1 MCTPRHTNPPTP
13 LHTPSPSKIIQD
25 MLDVTAGVVGGSIG
39 VMGTLTALE
48 VKKRAVIESSKV
60 CSKPSL
66 AQQTPVRSLHL
77 RGKKTEMYLCCDSHI
92 QSCSNLQCPYCFGT
106 GSITCAVCYGGGSMT
121 VTEASTAKSR
131 VCECEKCS
139 GMGMVQCV
147 NCKGDGREVPLMLDT
162 GRARDP
168 ESEFEDLGMM

>member
-1 MCTPRHTNPPTP
+1 
-13 LHTPSPSKIIQD
+13 

-48 VKKRAVIESSKV
+48 VKKRAVIESSK
-60 CSKPSL
+60 
-66 AQQTPVRSLHL
+66 
-77 RGKKTEMYLCCDSHI
+77 
-92 QSCSNLQCPYCFGT
+92 CPYCFGT
-106 GSITCAVCYGGGSMT
+106 GSITCAVCFGTGSMT
-121 VTEASTAKSR
+121 VTEASTGKSR

>member
-1 MCTPRHTNPPTP
+1 MVFGGWEDSVVRTAAIYYTRARDTHVHTQAHKPPTP

-77 RGKKTEMYLCCDSHI
+77 RGKKTEMYFVVILT
-92 QSCSNLQCPYCFGT
+92 SNRAQTSSVRIALVLGRLPAP
-106 GSITCAVCYGGGSMT
+106 CALVP
-121 VTEASTAKSR
+121 
-131 VCECEKCS
+131 
-139 GMGMVQCV
+139 
-147 NCKGDGREVPLMLDT
+147 GRLP
-162 GRARDP
+162 
-168 ESEFEDLGMM
+168 